1 MRIIK
6 IFNNNSVAAISP
18 ELGDIILTGSGIGFQ
33 KKVGDVVDSQ
43 KIEKTY
49 LFKEDNIS
57 PDCYEITNQIVSRA
71 IKKLRSRYYGE
82 IFLTMTDHISFALKR
97 KVENIKLPYVV
108 LGDVSVLY
116 KDEYEIGLWALSYI
130 KKKTGIT
137 LDIDNATKIMSFVT
151 DIIGI
156 IENSMKITLSPQSLS
171 YARLSTHLKYLAE
184 RIFTGQEINLKDTT
198 EDIRE
203 LLKENLRLSMC
214 INRIVK
220 HIKDKY
226 KYDLSPDEQTF
237 LCIHIK
243 RVMQ

>member
-1 MRIIK
+1 MSDLYSKMFIQGLKEFDLNK
-6 IFNNNSVAAISP
+6 I
-18 ELGDIILTGSGIGFQ
+18 
-33 KKVGDVVDSQ
+33 KKVPKAD
-43 KIEKTY
+43 
-49 LFKEDNIS
+49 LHNHF
-57 PDCYEITNQIVSRA
+57 
-71 IKKLRSRYYGE
+71 
-82 IFLTMTDHISFALKR
+82 
-97 KVENIKLPYVV
+97 V
-108 LGDVSVLY
+108 LG
-116 KDEYEIGLWALSYI
+116 GNRNYI

-137 LDIDNATKIMSFVT
+137 LDLEEANYIALHLVNFSMDNNTHNATKILSFVT

-156 IENSMKITLSPQSLS
+156 IENSMKVTISPQSLS

-184 RIFTGQEINLKDTT
+184 RIFTGEEINLKDTT

-226 KYDLSPDEQTF
+226 KYDVSPDEQTF

-243 RVMQ
+243 RIMQ

>member
-1 MRIIK
+1 M
-6 IFNNNSVAAISP
+6 
-18 ELGDIILTGSGIGFQ
+18 
-33 KKVGDVVDSQ
+33 
-43 KIEKTY
+43 
-49 LFKEDNIS
+49 FKEDPHKRLEREDDIS
-57 PDCYEITNQIVSRA
+57 PDCYEMTDKIVSRA
-71 IKKLRSRYYGE
+71 IKKLKSRYYGE

-97 KVENIKLPYVV
+97 KQENIRIPYVV
-108 LGDVSVLY
+108 LGDVSILY
-116 KDEYEIGLWALSYI
+116 KNEYEIALHLVNFSMDNN
-130 KKKTGIT
+130 TH
-137 LDIDNATKIMSFVT
+137 NATKILSFVT

-156 IENSMKITLSPQSLS
+156 IENSMKVTISPQSLS

-198 EDIRE
+198 EDIRQ

-220 HIKDKY
+220 HIKEKY

>member
-6 IFNNNSVAAISP
+6 IFNNNSIAAISP

-33 KKVGDVVDSQ
+33 KKVGDSVDST

-49 LFKEDNIS
+49 MFKEDPHKRLERDDDIS
-57 PDCYEITNQIVSRA
+57 PDCYEITDKIVSRA
-71 IKKLRSRYYGE
+71 IKKLKSRYYGE

-97 KVENIKLPYVV
+97 KQENIRIPYVV
-108 LGDVSVLY
+108 LGDVSILY
-116 KDEYEIGLWALSYI
+116 KNEYEIGLWALSYI

-137 LDIDNATKIMSFVT
+137 LDLEEANYIALHLVNFSMDNNTHNATKILSFVT
-151 DIIGI
+151 
-156 IENSMKITLSPQSLS
+156 
-171 YARLSTHLKYLAE
+171 E

-198 EDIRE
+198 EDIRQ

-220 HIKDKY
+220 HIKEKY

>member
-1 MRIIK
+1 M
-6 IFNNNSVAAISP
+6 
-18 ELGDIILTGSGIGFQ
+18 G
-33 KKVGDVVDSQ
+33 
-43 KIEKTY
+43 
-49 LFKEDNIS
+49 
-57 PDCYEITNQIVSRA
+57 
-71 IKKLRSRYYGE
+71 
-82 IFLTMTDHISFALKR
+82 
-97 KVENIKLPYVV
+97 IKLYIEEAN
-108 LGDVSVLY
+108 Y
-116 KDEYEIGLWALSYI
+116 IALHLVNFSMDNN
-130 KKKTGIT
+130 TH
-137 LDIDNATKIMSFVT
+137 NATKIMSFVT

-184 RIFTGQEINLKDTT
+184 RIFTGQDTT

-243 RVMQ
+243 RIMQ